1 MHSND
6 IRHLYDETYFL
17 GGISKYNGQE
27 IGVGGIQ
34 EFKEGEISAD
44 RVVFINQVDFKDKNI
59 LDVGFGRGEIL
70 KYCYDNGAKSCVGID
85 YSPAAFEIASNYL
98 KETDVKLYFL
108 AVDELIEV
116 EENDFEIIYMRS
128 VIEHIPDTEWEI
140 FLKVARW
147 KFNKNC
153 ILFALTPAKKRGD
166 YLQMHNN
173 YQTHANLI
181 ALFENYFETVQIQK
195 IKNTFW
201 ICCKRL
207 KRK

>member
-1 MHSND
+1 MHSKD
-6 IRHLYDETYFL
+6 IRYLYDETYFF
-17 GGISKYNGQE
+17 GGISKYNNQE

-34 EFKEGEISAD
+34 EFKRGEISAD
-44 RVVFINQVDFKDKNI
+44 RVAFINQVDFKDKNV

-85 YSPAAFEIASNYL
+85 YSPVAFEIASKYL
-98 KETDVKLYFL
+98 KGTDVKLYSL
-108 AVDELIEV
+108 AVDELIEL

-128 VIEHIPDTEWEI
+128 VIEHIPDAEWKI
-140 FLKVARW
+140 FLKAAKW

-153 ILFALTPAKKRGD
+153 TLLVLTPTKKRGN

-173 YQTHANLI
+173 YQTHASLI
-181 ALFENYFETVQIQK
+181 ALFEDYFEIVQIQK

-201 ICCKRL
+201 LHCEGL
-207 KRK
+207 K